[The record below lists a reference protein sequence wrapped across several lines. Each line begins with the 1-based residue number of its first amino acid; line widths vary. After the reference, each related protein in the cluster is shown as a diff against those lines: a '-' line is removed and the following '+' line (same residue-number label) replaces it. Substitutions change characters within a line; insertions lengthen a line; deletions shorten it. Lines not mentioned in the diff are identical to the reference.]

1 MRIFMIVIFLAFAS
15 LKAAAGDVV
24 IQKAQGDVR
33 ARQGVAEVWN
43 TVSVGDVLRPNDTMK
58 TGKRSSAVLL
68 ARVEGKPDKRIS
80 LPADVIV
87 DISDIRELTQE
98 ELMLKLTMEKVRS
111 SSYEWKTNELQ
122 MPNAT
127 VVHGQDRRST
137 EPLSENHTEVGMLQW
152 NGTRVLLDNG
162 FYSTGVLRAMEVFR
176 MYPGI
181 SSAVSNRLLFAE
193 ALEKAQL
200 RGEAVA
206 EYGSIAG
213 MPGLTAAQQSH
224 VQVRLAAL
232 RK

>member
-1 MRIFMIVIFLAFAS
+1 MRLSMIGILTAMAVLRAV
-15 LKAAAGDVV
+15 AGDVV
-24 IQKAQGDVR
+24 LQKVQGDVR
-33 ARQGVAEVWN
+33 ARHGVAEVWN
-43 TVSVGDVLRPNDTMK
+43 AVSVGDVLRPNDTMK
-58 TGKRSSAVLL
+58 TGKRSNAVLL
-68 ARVEGKPDKRIS
+68 ARVEGKPDKRIT

-87 DISDIRELTQE
+87 DISDIRDLTQE

-127 VVHGQDRRST
+127 VVHGQDRGGD
-137 EPLSENHTEVGMLQW
+137 EPLSENSAAIGLLQW
-152 NGTRVLLDNG
+152 NGTRVLMDNG

-176 MYPGI
+176 LYPAIASVAG
-181 SSAVSNRLLFAE
+181 NRLQFAD

-206 EYGSIAG
+206 EYVAIAA
-213 MPGLTAAQQSH
+213 MPGLTAAQQGH
-224 VQVRLAAL
+224 VQSRLAAL